1 MVRGAGGVLNND
13 GLGNNNQVEHIAEQ
27 KSKAVLLEM
36 YGKDFSEY
44 GFVMPVLRRR
54 CNYGMRTR
62 TEVMKGEFGFD
73 KSERVLP
80 LIVVQASI
88 FKIKLKI

>member
-1 MVRGAGGVLNND
+1 MAECNRSIEKECEGIIQKYTELVRGAGGVLNND

-44 GFVMPVLRRR
+44 GFRDACIKAKMQLQ
-54 CNYGMRTR
+54 NA
-62 TEVMKGEFGFD
+62 D
-73 KSERVLP
+73 KDRSYEGGVR
-80 LIVVQASI
+80 IR
-88 FKIKLKI
+88 